1 VTLSRLKV
9 LHKLL
14 LVITFFA
21 CLMGGLVWYATS
33 RMAVLAE
40 AYGGF
45 AAREAQAVAGTR
57 LMSRYI
63 FVLDYAVLRMI
74 AENNADARDLAD
86 AQFDDILPQV
96 KELGGALH
104 EQAPAFAD
112 RIAEVVGQVER
123 FTEDVAVVRQLAV
136 AGERDQALE
145 IMHAKIDPGFDR
157 MVAAAEKLGAD
168 IQAFMEARSSTLARE
183 TAQARLGLA
192 LASAFGIA
200 AGILAVAA
208 VSIFGIS
215 RPLGR
220 LVDRLQRMAAGD
232 IDAEI
237 REAGRGDEIGAV
249 GRAVEG
255 IKVMVAAKAASEA
268 EARQAADAAAAAERR
283 RAMVELADYFEQTVG
298 GIIGSVTMAANDL
311 QGTAEAMTAIAGRAA
326 GQSSTVAAAA
336 EAAASNVN
344 TVAAA
349 AEELGSSAMEIGR
362 HASGSA
368 TLART
373 AADEANE
380 TAASVKD
387 LSGVVM
393 QISDIASMIETIAGQ
408 THLLALNA
416 TIEAAHAGDAGRG
429 FAVVAGEVKD
439 LAHRT
444 ASATQTIR
452 GLVERIQGSSG
463 EAVSAI
469 DVIATRIRDISSFAT
484 IIAGAVEQQTAAT
497 QEIVVNVSRAAA
509 GTSEVTSN
517 IVGVAETA
525 EVAGTSARQVLSS
538 ASALSD
544 QSAHLS
550 AEVGR
555 FLSIV
560 RAA

>member
-1 VTLSRLKV
+1 
-9 LHKLL
+9 
-14 LVITFFA
+14 
-21 CLMGGLVWYATS
+21 MGGFVWDATS
-33 RMAVLAE
+33 RMAALAE

-74 AENNADARDLAD
+74 AENNEDARDLAD

-96 KELGGALH
+96 QDLGRVLA

-112 RIAEVVGQVER
+112 RISQVVGQVER
-123 FTEDVAVVRQLAV
+123 FTTDVAAVRQLAI
-136 AGERDQALE
+136 AGDRDRALA
-145 IMHAKIDPGFDR
+145 IMHGEIDPGFDR
-157 MVAAAEKLGAD
+157 MVAASEKLGAD
-168 IQAFMEARSSTLARE
+168 IQAFMEERSATLAME
-183 TAQARLGLA
+183 TGQARLGLA
-192 LASAFGIA
+192 LASLFGIA
-200 AGILAVAA
+200 AGILAVAG
-208 VSIFGIS
+208 VSVFGIS

-220 LVDRLQRMAAGD
+220 LVDRLQKMADGD
-232 IDAEI
+232 VDAEI
-237 REAGRGDEIGAV
+237 REAARGDEIGAV

-255 IKVMVAAKAASEA
+255 IKAMVAAKAASEA
-268 EARQAADAAAAAERR
+268 QALQAADAAAASERR
-283 RAMVELADYFEQTVG
+283 RAMVELADYFERTVG
-298 GIIGSVTMAANDL
+298 GIIGNVTTAANEL
-311 QGTAEAMTAIAGRAA
+311 QGTAQAMTAIASRAA

-336 EAAASNVN
+336 AAAASNVN

-349 AEELGSSAMEIGR
+349 AEELGSSALEIGR

-373 AADEANE
+373 AADEATG
-380 TAASVKD
+380 TAASVRE
-387 LSGVVM
+387 LGGVVT
-393 QISDIASMIETIAGQ
+393 QINDIAAMIETIAGQ

-416 TIEAAHAGDAGRG
+416 TIEAAHAGEAGRG
-429 FAVVAGEVKD
+429 FAVVASEVKD

-444 ASATQTIR
+444 AGATKTIR
-452 GLVERIQGSSG
+452 ELVERIQGSSG

-469 DVIATRIRDISSFAT
+469 DVIATRIRDISSFAA

-497 QEIVVNVSRAAA
+497 QEIVANVSRAAT

-517 IVGVAETA
+517 IAGVAETA
-525 EVAGTSARQVLSS
+525 EVAGTSARQVLFS
-538 ASALSD
+538 ASALSG

-550 AEVGR
+550 VEVDR